1 MIAFRDRKHQIDTMI
16 AMADVKRTDDNGNSE
31 ALAMK
36 TSPYR
41 FESDAGRKSPALAQ
55 TEPATVRTNDL
66 MALRPALSS
75 TRGMK

>member
-1 MIAFRDRKHQIDTMI
+1 DSMIAL
-16 AMADVKRTDDNGNSE
+16 ADVKRTDENGNSE

-41 FESDAGRKSPALAQ
+41 FESDGQPSRSPALAQ
-55 TEPATVRTNDL
+55 TEATRVRTNDL